1 MKNSTIHSSKKY
13 KFIPLSASLIASVL
27 FAVNPEYNVVAEDI
41 EENDHL
47 LEIKALHEEYHSL
60 LNDVKNTDEIVTE
73 DSSEEAIEEETDE
86 IPEEG
91 TTESE
96 TPEVSDESTLVADFD
111 EINEVKI
118 LLLHAIEKAGS
129 IDYAQQL
136 QAEDLTIEEL
146 DQIFERL
153 IVESIENNDAA
164 DAADDEGAVGN
175 NEQLPEGE
183 KPAVEP
189 EEDFEEAEAEEHE
202 AEAEEESGEE
212 SELESSKEA
221 IDEEIISESEEDIK
235 EDNEK
240 EEVASEPEEDSEKD
254 EDSETI
260 TSEDEIPE
268 ETPEEQ
274 EQKTNEDEVE
284 EPEAVSEADLDESAE
299 IEDKDFEENEEER
312 VDDEA
317 DSLEED
323 QEQMQEKED
332 KETETEDSKDE
343 EEQTEEENQENT
355 KDTGDSEEKESKEK
369 SEETEQKSADSE
381 SEAES
386 EQKKEQAAPAVQ
398 MRAMSAS
405 ATPKTVTYTVRSGDS
420 LNKIANSHGVSVNH
434 LVSLN
439 NIADKNKIQAG
450 QVLLISGSKED
461 LGNINQ
467 NLSNSDFVNILGK
480 EAQKVA
486 SEKNLYA
493 SVMVAQAALES
504 GFGSSGLSAPPN
516 HNLFGMKGSYNGQSV
531 AMKTSEYSSSGGWVT
546 ITDYFKKYPSYLES
560 LLDHASYIRRGPSW
574 DGNYY
579 YGVWKENTNSYKD
592 ATSSLQG
599 RYATDPSYASKLNE
613 IISRYNLTRFDVPL
627 SDGEVVVPPVEEDDV
642 KPSTGQNPTP
652 APAPS
657 SSTYRVKAGDNLT
670 RIGRMYNM
678 SVSELKRLNNLS
690 SDTIYVGQTL
700 KVSGQSST
708 PAPKPTTPST
718 GSSYTVKQGDNL
730 FRISRNYN
738 TSVSELK
745 RLNNLSSDTIYVG
758 QTLKVNGQ
766 SSTPAPKPATPN
778 SGSNYTVKAGD
789 TLSHISRTYNT
800 SVAELKRLNNLSSDT
815 IYVGQTLKV
824 NGQGSTSTPSS
835 TPSSGSS
842 NYTVKAGDTLS
853 HISRVHNTSVSELKR
868 LNNLSSDTIY
878 VGQALKVNGQSST
891 SASNSTTP
899 SGSSN
904 YTVKAGDTLSHI
916 SRMYNTSVSELKR
929 LNNLS
934 SDTIYV
940 GQTLKVTGQSS
951 ASTPSSTPSS
961 GSSNYTVKSGD
972 TLSHIS
978 RVHNTSVSEL
988 KRLNNLS
995 SDTIYVGQTLKV
1007 NGQSSTSTSNS
1018 TSSSGSSNYT
1028 VKAGDTLSHISRV
1041 HNTSVSELRRLNNLS
1056 SDTIYVGQTLKV
1068 TGSAKNVSPSNSQ
1081 KSTSNQGDRSTTHIV
1096 KTGDTLYGIA
1106 KKYNTTVANIVSWNH
1121 LENEDLISINQT
1133 LTVKN
1138 TKAQTTSHNLK
1149 NYQVAS
1155 GDTLSGIAR
1164 KFDTTVQ
1171 ALKTKN
1177 NLKTDLIFVG
1187 QTLKV

>member
-27 FAVNPEYNVVAEDI
+27 FAVNPEYSVVAEDI

-60 LNDVKNTDEIVTE
+60 LNDVKNTDEVVTE
-73 DSSEEAIEEETDE
+73 DSSEAETDE
-86 IPEEG
+86 ISEEG

-96 TPEVSDESTLVADFD
+96 TSEISEENTLVADFD
-111 EINEVKI
+111 EINEVKR

-136 QAEDLTIEEL
+136 QADGLTIEEL

-153 IVESIENNDAA
+153 IVESIENNDVE
-164 DAADDEGAVGN
+164 DAASDEGAVEDD
-175 NEQLPEGE
+175 EQLPEGE
-183 KPAVEP
+183 KTAVEP
-189 EEDFEEAEAEEHE
+189 EEDFEEAETEEHE
-202 AEAEEESGEE
+202 AEEESVQE
-212 SELESSKEA
+212 SELEDSKEA
-221 IDEEIISESEEDIK
+221 RDEEK
-235 EDNEK
+235 
-240 EEVASEPEEDSEKD
+240 VASEPEEDIEEDNEKG
-254 EDSETI
+254 EDSEPI
-260 TSEDEIPE
+260 TSEDDIPEEIPE
-268 ETPEEQ
+268 EAEQ
-274 EQKTNEDEVE
+274 EMAADEVE
-284 EPEAVSEADLDESAE
+284 ADSEVDLDESA
-299 IEDKDFEENEEER
+299 DFEEER
-312 VDDEA
+312 VDVEA
-317 DSLEED
+317 DSSEEN
-323 QEQMQEKED
+323 QEQIQEAED
-332 KETETEDSKDE
+332 KEANIEDQKDE
-343 EEQTEEENQENT
+343 EEQIEEENQENT
-355 KDTGDSEEKESKEK
+355 KNIDDFEEKESKED
-369 SEETEQKSADSE
+369 SEETKQELADSE
-381 SEAES
+381 SEEEA
-386 EQKKEQAAPAVQ
+386 EQKQEQAAPAVQ

-467 NLSNSDFVNILGK
+467 NLSNSDFVNVLGK

-560 LLDHASYIRRGPSW
+560 LLDHAGYIRRGPSW

-613 IISRYNLTRFDVPL
+613 IISRYNLTRFDAPL
-627 SDGEVVVPPVEEDDV
+627 SDGEVVVPPVKEDDV

-652 APAPS
+652 APS
-657 SSTYRVKAGDNLT
+657 GSTYRVKAGDNLT

-708 PAPKPTTPST
+708 PAPKPTTPSN

-766 SSTPAPKPATPN
+766 SSTPAPKPTTPS

-800 SVAELKRLNNLSSDT
+800 SVSELKRLNNLSSDTIYVGQTLKVTGQNSTSISKPTTPSSGSNYTVKRGDNLFRISRTYNTSVSELKRLNNLSSDT

-824 NGQGSTSTPSS
+824 NGQSSTSTPSS
-835 TPSSGSS
+835 TTPASGSS

-878 VGQALKVNGQSST
+878 VGQTLKVNGQSST
-891 SASNSTTP
+891 S
-899 SGSSN
+899 
-904 YTVKAGDTLSHI
+904 
-916 SRMYNTSVSELKR
+916 
-929 LNNLS
+929 
-934 SDTIYV
+934 
-940 GQTLKVTGQSS
+940 
-951 ASTPSSTPSS
+951 TPSSTPTS

-1007 NGQSSTSTSNS
+1007 NGQSSTSTPSS
-1018 TSSSGSSNYT
+1018 TPASGSSNYT
-1028 VKAGDTLSHISRV
+1028 VKSGDTLSHISRV
-1041 HNTSVSELRRLNNLS
+1041 HNTSVSELKRLNNLS

-1068 TGSAKNVSPSNSQ
+1068 AGSAKNVSPLNSQ
-1081 KSTSNQGDRSTTHIV
+1081 KSTSNQGDPSTTHTV

-1121 LENEDLISINQT
+1121 LENEDFISINQI

-1138 TKAQTTSHNLK
+1138 TKAQTTSNNPK
-1149 NYQVAS
+1149 DYQVVS

-1177 NLKTDLIFVG
+1177 NLRSDLIFVG